1 MHGNLSI
8 NETRE
13 KFKGWVTKNFNRLPA
28 ESIEDIT
35 SYATLE
41 WLSGR
46 DTRTSYQY
54 IVADYF
60 RSHETSHGTRGSC
73 DALSQP
79 HIVRANADFDPFAYI
94 QSNQSELRGD
104 TGSLIRMCEKHG
116 IKGEM
121 RILILL
127 RYGWEFEVQE
137 IGDLF
142 GVTGSRICQRLG
154 GVLKGIQASIHRD
167 EATKSRSEE
176 KRTGAVQS
184 LCQVKGPRLEQR
196 AYPRM
201 AKGESFKMESYC
213 IQSF

>member
-46 DTRTSYQY
+46 DTRTAYKF

-60 RSHETSHGTRGSC
+60 RSHETSYGTRGSR

-79 HIVRANADFDPFAYI
+79 HIIRRTADFDPLSYI
-94 QSNQSELRGD
+94 ESNQSELRGD
-104 TGSLIRMCEKHG
+104 LSSLVRMCEKHG

-127 RYGWEFEVQE
+127 RYGWELEVQE

-154 GVLKGIQASIHRD
+154 GVLKRIQASIHRD
-167 EATKSRSEE
+167 EATESRGEE
-176 KRTGAVQS
+176 KRTGEFQG
-184 LCQVKGPRLEQR
+184 LCQSKG
-196 AYPRM
+196 ARM
-201 AKGESFKMESYC
+201 ELQKNFSMAQGQSFKVEGYC